1 MADSIVIYK
10 SKCGSTEQ
18 YAKWI
23 AEKIGADILTRNN
36 SVTDN
41 DIIKYQNII
50 FGMPIYQGRLYG
62 AEMLESKLSL
72 LKDKNIFLFVVGMTE
87 LDSYSRNAAII
98 SSFTKKARKIIRV
111 YQLRGNYIFR
121 KLSLKSRM
129 DAYLLHNQLQ
139 YKLKKNAITVE
150 EEELLYSLREKQKW
164 IDKESINPII
174 EAVKNPPPMKE
185 MTEDSEDGLFIIDK
199 KGELHRS

>member
-23 AEKIGADILTRNN
+23 AETIGADILTRNS
-36 SVTDN
+36 SVNN

-164 IDKESINPII
+164 IDKESINLII

-185 MTEDSEDGLFIIDK
+185 MTEDSEDGLFVIDK